1 PGGVAGQPS
10 ERGEGRSRCLNT
22 LVSCPEP
29 GLVPGFFCHA
39 LRGALRVQTFAH
51 REQAEI
57 RCGFYFTP
65 CST

>member
-1 PGGVAGQPS
+1 M
-10 ERGEGRSRCLNT
+10 
-22 LVSCPEP
+22 
-29 GLVPGFFCHA
+29 PGFFCHA